1 MKRHVGHI
9 TIGGFL
15 VPLIL
20 GIAAAAGQGV
30 QSGLGLGLNG
40 IALAIFL
47 VGFMAGASL
56 VLHGSMKVEAAKLA
70 NDVDLG
76 KMLGEA
82 AKALGGLGGGEGP
95 SGTGSPS
102 PFGPLTPPP
111 TLDPPPPPSP

>member
-40 IALAIFL
+40 VALAIFL

-70 NDVDLG
+70 NDLDLG

-82 AKALGGLGGGEGP
+82 AKALGGFGGEEAPGGRP
-95 SGTGSPS
+95 PS
-102 PFGPLTPPP
+102 PFLGGSTPPP
-111 TLDPPPPPSP
+111 SLDPPPPPAP